1 MSPDNL
7 RDFGQL
13 DSVEFDTPVVVLL
26 ALVKRAQDRL
36 DKEWMASLPKN
47 SEIDRDTFSRHRRL
61 HAYACK
67 IYDASLCK
75 GREKQAAMLGVAERD
90 LVDENFEEADDGVA
104 HCPRFAVL
112 LDHQSKYV
120 YPAFS
125 CTVHIFFI
133 DVRFFSFRSVVL
145 AVRGTFSLTDV
156 IIDVVCDDEEFLG
169 GHAHRGILRG
179 ARAALRRAAPALRR
193 AADANPSYGV
203 CVTGHSLGA
212 ATAELVS
219 MMLLFR
225 DDPLAEDVLR
235 KGTQVECVALAPPPV
250 FRTEDRAKLA
260 RISDRISIY
269 VNGQDCVPRMSLGS
283 AARLVTALR
292 AVDAL
297 PLTGTQKFHLLAAS
311 TPGGEGDPVADRA
324 VAALSGKDIDAVELE
339 TNLKLLEDTVASA
352 TQDR

>member
-1 MSPDNL
+1 M
-7 RDFGQL
+7 
-13 DSVEFDTPVVVLL
+13 
-26 ALVKRAQDRL
+26 RL
-36 DKEWMASLPKN
+36 
-47 SEIDRDTFSRHRRL
+47 
-61 HAYACK
+61 
-67 IYDASLCK
+67 
-75 GREKQAAMLGVAERD
+75 
-90 LVDENFEEADDGVA
+90 
-104 HCPRFAVL
+104 
-112 LDHQSKYV
+112 
-120 YPAFS
+120 
-125 CTVHIFFI
+125 
-133 DVRFFSFRSVVL
+133 FSFRSVVL

-212 ATAELVS
+212 ATAEMVS